1 MIRTVLIHHPRAEA
15 YAGLTAA
22 RFPGL
27 RLLCSAPG
35 EAVPAEHWAVADV
48 LLTSNLPL
56 PAIPAAPQLRFIQLT
71 SAGVESLLPW
81 RERLAMAA
89 VANARGVSGTLISE
103 YVMMVAAMLHWDMP
117 GVLRNQAAR
126 RWQSRNV
133 KPLAGRVLGIVGV
146 GTIGTE
152 IAVRARSAG
161 LVVYGVKRDPSVG
174 AENLDRVFG
183 PDELSAFLPLCDTVV
198 LVLPAT
204 AATRGL
210 IGRRELA
217 LMKPDAVLV
226 NVARGDVVDEAALA
240 EALAAGRLKGAALD
254 VFAEEPLPGSHPF
267 WDMPNVIVTPHMAGA
282 VIDYVERV
290 FAIFADNLQRLAAG
304 QPLRNGVDLARGY

>member
-1 MIRTVLIHHPRAEA
+1 MIRTVLIHHPRAVA
-15 YAGLTAA
+15 YAALTAA
-22 RFPGL
+22 RFPDLDL
-27 RLLCSAPG
+27 RCSAPG
-35 EAVPAEHWAVADV
+35 EPVPAEDWAVAEV

-56 PAIPAAPQLRFIQLT
+56 PAIPAAPRLRFVQLT
-71 SAGVESLLPW
+71 SAGVESLMPL
-81 RERLAMAA
+81 RDQLRTAA

-117 GVLRNQAAR
+117 GVLRNQASR
-126 RWQSRNV
+126 CWQSRNV
-133 KPLAGRVLGIVGV
+133 TPLAGRVLGIVGV

-152 IAVRARSAG
+152 IAIRARGAG

-174 AENLDRVFG
+174 AESLDRVFG

-226 NVARGDVVDEAALA
+226 NVARGEVVDEAALG
-240 EALAAGRLKGAALD
+240 EALAAGRLQGAALD
-254 VFAEEPLPGSHPF
+254 VFAEEPLPDRHPF

-282 VIDYVERV
+282 VADYAERV
-290 FAIFADNLQRLAAG
+290 FAIFADNLQRVAAG
-304 QPLRNGVDLARGY
+304 QPIRNRVDLDRGY